1 VVICSGDKV
10 TRIWR
15 SLYIMSSNE
24 NQRLYRSQ
32 LYHLRAMRRG
42 NWCVCVYHVSDDSI
56 TCNVGARGPL
66 SGLQTLVSE
75 SNTANSLL
83 IWGWVSACVGLTD
96 ASHDVHYGDLYDSCC
111 LQVPAGMASSEF
123 DTERRHFMSHL
134 NDIVMRLLLHQVMLV
149 TGALYTPYSLDP
161 SCTVHATRHC

>member
-1 VVICSGDKV
+1 MDSKLLFQKAIQQILFSFGVGF
-10 TRIWR
+10 
-15 SLYIMSSNE
+15 
-24 NQRLYRSQ
+24 
-32 LYHLRAMRRG
+32 LR
-42 NWCVCVYHVSDDSI
+42 
-56 TCNVGARGPL
+56 
-66 SGLQTLVSE
+66 
-75 SNTANSLL
+75 
-83 IWGWVSACVGLTD
+83 VGLSD